1 MDRIP
6 KDWDLIEGFNGWIPL
21 DPEKDEGI
29 PPFKPKVGLR
39 D

>member
-6 KDWDLIEGFNGWIPL
+6 KDWDLIDREDALYKGDGL
-21 DPEKDEGI
+21 LT
-29 PPFKPKVGLR
+29 VGLR